1 MFRTDGDSERS
12 GERLLGTDNGV
23 GCKGRFIHLC
33 KGIKC
38 GFAYLDVDVLDI
50 VREKQS
56 SGTDG
61 DLDAMLGGEGTRIY
75 SDPNSNGTKVL
86 INYTNADWAMLV
98 YSTFCS
104 MR

>member
-1 MFRTDGDSERS
+1 MDLRSVFRTDGDSERS

-56 SGTDG
+56 SETDG
-61 DLDAMLGGEGTRIY
+61 DLDTMLEGERTRIY
-75 SDPNSNGTKVL
+75 SDPNNKGCGVL
-86 INYTNADWAMLV
+86 IN
-98 YSTFCS
+98 
-104 MR
+104 